1 MDSMVLRAQLRN
13 KFLFGLI
20 AVLAFACADKEIEW
34 IDVNSTDKNLTKE
47 KGTYFLFDKMLNGRI
62 IAYFENGDTA
72 SIGEYANGVKNG
84 VTRKWYGG
92 GQLKFE
98 GNYADGIYD
107 GTVAEWYPDGRPYS
121 LFNYEAGKEVGRQ
134 QAWQEN
140 GKFKA
145 NYEVIGDRKY
155 GLTGIKNCSNDW
167 EE

>member
-1 MDSMVLRAQLRN
+1 MVFMARQAQLRN
-13 KFLFGLI
+13 SVLI
-20 AVLAFACADKEIEW
+20 TLILAFSFACQSEVERF
-34 IDVNSTDKNLTKE
+34 DVESTHGKLNKV
-47 KGTYFLFDKMLNGRI
+47 KGVYYLFDAPLNGS
-62 IAYFENGDTA
+62 IATYFENGDTA
-72 SIGEYANGVKNG
+72 SIAQYTGGVKNG
-84 VTRKWYGG
+84 ITQKWYQG

-98 GNYADGIYD
+98 GHYIDGSYD
-107 GTVAEWYPDGRPYS
+107 GSVAEWYPNGQPYS

>member
-1 MDSMVLRAQLRN
+1 MVRLVQLRN
-13 KFLFGLI
+13 SIFVGLI
-20 AVLAFACADKEIEW
+20 LTLILACEGKKESLDVTSNHPELRKDKGVYYLADE
-34 IDVNSTDKNLTKE
+34 T
-47 KGTYFLFDKMLNGRI
+47 LNGRI
-62 IAYFENGDTA
+62 ICFFENGDTA
-72 SIGEYANGVKNG
+72 SIAEYVGGIKSG
-84 VTRKWYGG
+84 TTRKYYIG

-98 GNYADGIYD
+98 GNFKAGNYEGS
-107 GTVAEWYPDGRPYS
+107 VAEWYPNGQPYS
-121 LFNYEAGKEVGRQ
+121 LFNYKSGKEVGRQ